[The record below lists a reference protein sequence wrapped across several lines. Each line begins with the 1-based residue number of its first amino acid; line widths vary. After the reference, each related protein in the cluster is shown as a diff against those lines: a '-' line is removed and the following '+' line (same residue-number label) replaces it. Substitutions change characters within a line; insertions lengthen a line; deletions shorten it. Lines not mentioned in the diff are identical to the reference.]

1 MSGRLTGKRVV
12 VTDVNEY
19 NGADIVALFRE
30 EGAEVIADE
39 RDLTKPTAADD
50 LIKEAGRVDILIAN
64 LATKFD
70 FAPAVDQPDDEM
82 ERLMNAIFYP
92 LHRLTRAVLPQMLE
106 RKSGKIVV
114 VGSSAGVKGRK
125 GGVALYGAAR
135 GAQHAYMR
143 NLAMEVAPHIQV
155 NATAQTYVENLT
167 YWPLAYRETE
177 EFRQRLAEVPAARLG
192 TGRELAQ
199 AVLFLAGPESDFFY
213 GHILPFAGGWIT
225 S

>member
-1 MSGRLTGKRVV
+1 MAGRLDGRRVI

-30 EGAEVIADE
+30 EGAEVFADD
-39 RDLTKPTAADD
+39 RDLTKPTAADE
-50 LIKEAGRVDILIAN
+50 LVREVGHVDILIAN
-64 LATKFD
+64 LATKFE
-70 FAPAVDQPDDEM
+70 FASAVNQPDAEM

-92 LHRLTRAVLPQMLE
+92 FHRLTRAVLPQMLE
-106 RKSGKIVV
+106 RKRGKIVL
-114 VGSSAGVKGRK
+114 VGSAAGVKGRK

-143 NLAMEVAPHIQV
+143 NLALEVAPHIQV
-155 NATAQTYVENLT
+155 NATAQTYVDNLT
-167 YWPLAYRETE
+167 YWPLAYRATDD
-177 EFRQRLAEVPAARLG
+177 FRSRMSEVPAARLG

-213 GHILPFAGGWIT
+213 GHILPFTGGWIA
-225 S
+225 

>member
-1 MSGRLTGKRVV
+1 MSGRLDGKRVI
-12 VTDVNEY
+12 VTDANEY
-19 NGADIVALFRE
+19 NGADIASLFKE
-30 EGAEVIADE
+30 EGAEVFADT
-39 RDLTKPTAADD
+39 RDLTKPAAADE
-50 LIKEAGRVDILIAN
+50 LVREVGRVDILIAN
-64 LATKFD
+64 LATKFEP
-70 FAPAVDQPDDEM
+70 APAVEQPDAEM

-92 LHRLTRAVLPQMLE
+92 FHRLTRAVLPQMIE
-106 RKSGKIVV
+106 RKRGKIVL

-143 NLAMEVAPHIQV
+143 NLAQEVAPHIQV
-155 NATAQTYVENLT
+155 NATAQTYVDNLT

-177 EFRQRLAEVPAARLG
+177 DFRQRLSEVPAGRLG

-213 GHILPFAGGWIT
+213 GHILPFAGGWIA
-225 S
+225 